1 MVLRNVV
8 LSHLTWPKFGGDFKY
23 NCGLLCKTKDRT
35 AAQSLVRLRT
45 DTTSKHAKTSSQKGK
60 QSHETKG
67 NHSYPSSRNSLLCK
81 NNTFLTKL
89 PRWLSKLQQ
98 SHGYARSTETSNP
111 HAQDSTRKKTA
122 RCFWLAWRAGSPQ
135 ERALLRT
142 CSGCWGH
149 LLLTRT
155 RLQEMVTVNF
165 FLISLSDL
173 AKQLHTLFWGLEQK
187 VAGPNSSAWSDFF
200 FFFFL
205 PGPLLKNH

>member
-1 MVLRNVV
+1 MVFRNVV

-23 NCGLLCKTKDRT
+23 NCGLLCKTKDRS

-45 DTTSKHAKTSSQKGK
+45 DTTSKHAKTSSRKGK
-60 QSHETKG
+60 AITRNEGK
-67 NHSYPSSRNSLLCK
+67 PLLCFIDNSLVCN

-89 PRWLSKLQQ
+89 PRWLLKLQQ
-98 SHGYARSTETSNP
+98 SHGYTRSTETSNP

-142 CSGCWGH
+142 CSGCWGR

-155 RLQEMVTVNF
+155 RLQEMVT
-165 FLISLSDL
+165 
-173 AKQLHTLFWGLEQK
+173 QTL
-187 VAGPNSSAWSDFF
+187 
-200 FFFFL
+200 
-205 PGPLLKNH
+205 